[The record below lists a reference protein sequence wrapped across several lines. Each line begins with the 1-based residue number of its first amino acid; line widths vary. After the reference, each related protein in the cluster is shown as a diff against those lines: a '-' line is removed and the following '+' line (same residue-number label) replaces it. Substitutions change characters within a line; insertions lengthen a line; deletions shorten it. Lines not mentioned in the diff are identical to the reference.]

1 MDDFKG
7 MAPDEPT
14 CIYNPEHDP
23 YHNAGWKVVKVSEVP
38 EYLANGWVIGV
49 RAALDIRAGVREQIV
64 NEAVS
69 ESEPVS
75 GVLASEAVRALARDL
90 GVDIEAVEGT
100 GKDGRVLKSDVQ
112 KAGNDHADG

>member
-23 YHNAGWKVVKVSEVP
+23 YQKNGWKVVKVSEVP

-49 RAALDIRAGVREQIV
+49 RAALDIRACVREQIV
-64 NEAVS
+64 NEAV
-69 ESEPVS
+69 
-75 GVLASEAVRALARDL
+75 VLASEAVRALARDL

-112 KAGNDHADG
+112 KAGNGDDHADG

>member
-23 YHNAGWKVVKVSEVP
+23 YQKNGWKVVKVSEVP

-64 NEAVS
+64 S

-75 GVLASEAVRALARDL
+75 GVFASEAVRALARDL

>member
-23 YHNAGWKVVKVSEVP
+23 YQKNGWKVVKVSEVP

-69 ESEPVS
+69 ESEPV
-75 GVLASEAVRALARDL
+75 LASEAVRALARDL

>member
-64 NEAVS
+64 S
-69 ESEPVS
+69 ESEP
-75 GVLASEAVRALARDL
+75 VLASEAVRALARDL